1 MNQADELVRRKLS
14 DVIGRSGRTHEE
26 VAIALTALLG
36 QGEKRAIRKVDVDE
50 FCRCPPPGESRGKK
64 FPAYLV
70 GALCEALGNDELARS
85 LLPERLQ
92 KVVAVGE
99 LAIKS
104 HGTLARALSE
114 LEKIVAAS
122 AGRPAAGKRGLRR
135 EK

>member
-1 MNQADELVRRKLS
+1 MDKADELMRRKLS
-14 DVIGRSGRTHEE
+14 DVIGRSGMTHKE
-26 VAIALTALLG
+26 VAAALTTALGLDG
-36 QGEKRAIRKVDVDE
+36 ARPIRKVDVDE
-50 FCRCPPPGESRGKK
+50 FCRCCPPGESRGKR
-64 FPAYLV
+64 FPAYFV
-70 GALCEALGNDELARS
+70 TALCEALRDDELARS

-92 KVVAVGE
+92 KVLAVGE

-122 AGRPAAGKRGLRR
+122 PGQPAAGKRGLRR